1 VNRCLAIQQVIKWSV
16 KNLMLVLAISFLCL
30 TQVLADERI
39 TWQFL
44 DDAHSQFSATEV
56 INTFDKLDQAEELKG
71 LSRGFTASTS
81 WLLAEVP
88 QISESLFVNIG
99 PGYLNSVL
107 VYGVYGAEPKVLF
120 DSFQDSQQLMPA
132 FTFELPDGAQ
142 RPDKLLVRLAT
153 SSSHLLNGY
162 WMNVEEFEHFQY
174 NSAIKIGGYQAIV
187 MTIALIF
194 LVLGARTGKAMYVF
208 YALYLSAVA
217 VITLFQQGYGSWLS
231 IDDWC
236 VSSHLVGVAVGI
248 SYAMAGL
255 FLRIFFELEKHQTP
269 FSYWLN
275 TLVIVWGLVT
285 AVFAWSS
292 WYIYIMPAS
301 FLLGYLQMG
310 NAVTLAYQAMTKHG
324 KVEGRIFFLAFGQA
338 CITLIITMLTLK
350 QWIPYTQFGEEIYYL
365 GVLVQ
370 AVLLLIGFTERFIF
384 AEKKA
389 LLAAESSEFKAVTIA
404 GEMTREVFE
413 ASEKLKASLNRE
425 SEIRQSHEHFISTIN
440 HEYRTPLAIIKGN
453 LDMLKLQQPGLEHR
467 FKKMDIAME
476 RLRQLFERTL
486 ANYQH
491 LYSSEVRF
499 ETVDAIQFIKDT
511 IDNALITKPVQAF
524 YPAHPIDINTDGDL
538 LRTAVIN
545 VLNNADKYFFTGDYQ
560 SHISLGLSESEDSIT
575 IRISNPYDP
584 SITIPISTLFQP
596 YVRGGHQSNVAGL
609 GFGLYLVKTNIEKIG
624 GTIRI
629 VPSQSY
635 QFTVLIELP
644 KG

>member
-1 VNRCLAIQQVIKWSV
+1 
-16 KNLMLVLAISFLCL
+16 MLVVAMCFFCL

-44 DDAHSQFSATEV
+44 DDANSQFSATEV
-56 INTFDKLDQAEELKG
+56 INTFDKLGQAEEIKG
-71 LSRGFTASTS
+71 LSRGFTISTS

-88 QISESLFVNIG
+88 QISEPLFVNIG

-132 FTFELPDGAQ
+132 FTFELPIGTQ

-162 WMNVEEFEHFQY
+162 WMNVEEFEHFQHE
-174 NSAIKIGGYQAIV
+174 SAIKIGAYQAIV
-187 MTIALIF
+187 ITIALIF

-231 IDDWC
+231 IDGWR
-236 VSSHLVGVAVGI
+236 VSSHLVGVAAGI
-248 SYAMAGL
+248 SYVMAGL
-255 FLRIFFELEKHQTP
+255 FLRIFFELEKHQAP

-275 TLVIVWGLVT
+275 TLLIVWGLVT
-285 AVFAWSS
+285 AVFAWSN
-292 WYIYIMPAS
+292 WYIYVMPIS
-301 FLLGYLQMG
+301 FLFGYLQMG
-310 NAVTLAYQAMTKHG
+310 SAVVLAYQAMTKHG

-350 QWIPYTQFGEEIYYL
+350 QWIPYTQFGVEIYYV
-365 GVLVQ
+365 GVLMQ

-389 LLAAESSEFKAVTIA
+389 LLAAESSEFKAVAIA
-404 GEMTREVFE
+404 GEMTHEVFE
-413 ASEKLKASLNRE
+413 ASEKLKASLKRE
-425 SEIRQSHEHFISTIN
+425 SEIRQSHEHFINTIN

-453 LDMLKLQQPGLEHR
+453 LDMLKFKQPDLEHR
-467 FKKMDIAME
+467 FKKIDIAME
-476 RLRQLFERTL
+476 RLRQLFDRTL

-491 LYSSEVRF
+491 LYSSEVHF
-499 ETVDAIQFIKDT
+499 ETVEAIQFIKDT
-511 IDNALITKPVQAF
+511 VNSSLVSKPVKAF
-524 YPAHPIDINTDGDL
+524 YPAHPIEINTDSDL
-538 LRTAVIN
+538 LRTAMIN
-545 VLNNADKYFFTGDYQ
+545 VLINADKYFFTEDSQ
-560 SHISLGLSESEDSIT
+560 SHISLGLSDNEDLIS

-584 SITIPISTLFQP
+584 SIAIPFSTLFQP
-596 YVRGGHQSNVAGL
+596 YVRGGHQSNTGGL